1 MKLKIKQPVMASDVP
16 EAIKLIMADKRD
28 ELLALIVERCT
39 VDENGKK
46 ADTKNLTLREMF
58 ELIGQAGS
66 AFADVNEGKS

>member
-1 MKLKIKQPVMASDVP
+1 MKLRIKNPVMASDVP

-28 ELLALIVERCT
+28 ELLELIVTRCT

-58 ELIGQAGS
+58 ELITQAGS
-66 AFADVNEGKS
+66 AFGDVSEGKS